1 MGVKKY
7 FEEDQV
13 MADVSMKMKNSPA
26 EEWNDLYNDVLDNLK
41 PGLNELIVHLAID
54 NAEMQAVASEHQDYG
69 SQWRQN
75 DLDYLVSDEFKNM
88 IEKNNIILIGW
99 REIKKNI
106 IPGFKVTETINRFDY
121 DLTWDSAI
129 ESSGLLVR
137 KEA

>member
-1 MGVKKY
+1 
-7 FEEDQV
+7 
-13 MADVSMKMKNSPA
+13 
-26 EEWNDLYNDVLDNLK
+26 
-41 PGLNELIVHLAID
+41 
-54 NAEMQAVASEHQDYG
+54 MQAVASEHQDYG